1 MTELTKTII
10 ESKRAM
16 RRELAR
22 APIAEKLR
30 TLERMRERAR
40 LIKSSR
46 PVNSTD
52 ARGAA
57 R

>member
-1 MTELTKTII
+1 MTELMQKII

-16 RRELAR
+16 RRGLAR

-30 TLERMRERAR
+30 TLERMRKRSR

-46 PVNSTD
+46 PVKPAGPANPLP
-52 ARGAA
+52 
-57 R
+57 